1 MELYKFINENKIE
14 KYGKGFVVLNHTIYT
29 NPKEEHI
36 RAAGYKDLVVE
47 EQPEYDAEKQY
58 LTYKYVDGDVITKKW
73 NIADI
78 EEVEYES

>member
-14 KYGKGFVVLNHTIYT
+14 KYSKGFVVLDHMIYT

-47 EQPEYDAEKQY
+47 EQPEYDAETQY
-58 LTYKYVDGDVITKKW
+58 LAFKYVDGDVITKKW
-73 NIADI
+73 AV
-78 EEVEYES
+78 EEFEKEEIL

>member
-14 KYGKGFVVLNHTIYT
+14 KYSKGFVVLNHMIYT

-58 LTYKYVDGDVITKKW
+58 LTHKYIDGDVITKTW
-73 NIADI
+73 SVEDI
-78 EEVEYES
+78 VFEEETV